1 MAKRSSSVR
10 LRLHDILEEIE
21 GIRGTVAGIDF
32 ETYRTTWHIRRAVE
46 RGIEII
52 SEASRRIPDELKREH
67 PRIPWHEIAAIGNL
81 LRHEYQRVDDRIMWR
96 VVERYLPELEGA
108 AREMTRRA
116 DGRNGKADPP

>member
-1 MAKRSSSVR
+1 MVKRSSVR
-10 LRLHDILEEIE
+10 LRLHDILEAIE

-52 SEASRRIPDELKREH
+52 SEASRHIPDELKREH

-96 VVERYLPELEGA
+96 VVERYLPELEEAVG
-108 AREMTRRA
+108 EMARRA
-116 DGRNGKADPP
+116 DRRNG